1 MIGISLA
8 VTGII
13 FFVLLLIL
21 IILGVPV
28 TFSIGLSS
36 IITMLLTGIDL
47 TTAAKAMVLPVRS
60 FPLLGVF
67 LFTFMGVV
75 FEKTGLTSLIVDA
88 LQPIFGRVKGGLA
101 VVTVVGCAFFGLLTG
116 AVAATAAA
124 FSRIMGPEMEH
135 RGYPRE
141 FAAATITA
149 SSPLGA
155 FIPPSIPAI
164 IIAVA
169 TNTSV
174 ISMFFVAAALGV
186 LVMLALIIAI
196 LVVSFRKGYGGLER
210 RYTLRE
216 IIINILKAAPLV
228 AVPLSVLG
236 GIYLGIFS
244 VTEAGALGAIAALL
258 VAAAYRTLTPKKIAQ
273 IFIEACKTTAVVLL
287 MIGASY
293 ILNYTWSL
301 SGLNEALIGFFR
313 SISAGVSPFIAL
325 LILAGILAVLGMFF
339 DVIVLAIAWGATII
353 SALAPYGINP
363 YHINALFLYGVL
375 LGTSTPP
382 VGAGVF
388 VVAQSLNIEIE
399 KVLKAILPFLLVY
412 LILYIFIVLV
422 PEAVLWLPRV
432 LGLPV

>member
-1 MIGISLA
+1 MLPLA
-8 VTGII
+8 VIGII
-13 FFVLLLIL
+13 FFALLLGL

-28 TFSIGLSS
+28 TFSIGLSG

-47 TTAAKAMVLPVRS
+47 TTAVKAMVLPIRS

-75 FEKTGLTSLIVDA
+75 FEKTGLTRLIVDA
-88 LQPIFGRVKGGLA
+88 IQPILGRVKGGLA

-124 FSRIMGPEMEH
+124 FSRIMGPEMGR
-135 RGYPRE
+135 RGYPKE

-174 ISMFFVAAALGV
+174 ITMFFVAAALGI
-186 LVMLALIIAI
+186 LVMLSLIISI
-196 LVVSFRKGYGGLER
+196 LIISYKKGYGGLER
-210 RYTLRE
+210 KYTFRE
-216 IIINILKAAPLV
+216 IIVNILKAAPLV

-244 VTEAGALGAIAALL
+244 VTEAGALGAIAALI
-258 VAAAYRTLTPKKIAQ
+258 VAAAYRALSLKKVAE
-273 IFIEACKTTAVVLL
+273 IFLEASKTTAVVLL

-301 SGLNEALIGFFR
+301 SGLNETLIGFFK
-313 SISAGVSPFIAL
+313 SISTVVSPTVAL
-325 LILAGILAVLGMFF
+325 LILAGILAILGMFF

-353 SALAPYGINP
+353 SAMAPYGINP

-388 VVAQSLNIEIE
+388 VVAQSLKIEIE
-399 KVLKAILPFLLVY
+399 KILKAILPFLIVY
-412 LILYIFIVLV
+412 LIVYVIIVLV
-422 PEAVLWLPRV
+422 PDAVLWLPKL

>member
-1 MIGISLA
+1 MLPLA
-8 VTGII
+8 LIGII
-13 FFVLLLIL
+13 FFALLLGL

-28 TFSIGLSS
+28 TFSIGLSG

-47 TTAAKAMVLPVRS
+47 TTAVKAMVLPIRS

-75 FEKTGLTSLIVDA
+75 FEKTGLTRLIVDA
-88 LQPIFGRVKGGLA
+88 LQPILGRVRGGLA

-124 FSRIMGPEMEH
+124 FSRIMGPEMSR
-135 RGYPRE
+135 RGYPKE

-174 ISMFFVAAALGV
+174 ITMFFVAAALGI
-186 LVMLALIIAI
+186 LVMLSLIVAILII
-196 LVVSFRKGYGGLER
+196 SYRKGYGGLER
-210 RYTLRE
+210 RYTFRE
-216 IIINILKAAPLV
+216 TVFNVLKALPLI

-244 VTEAGALGAIAALL
+244 VTEAGALGAVAALI
-258 VAAAYRTLTPKKIAQ
+258 VAAAYRTLTFRKVVEIML
-273 IFIEACKTTAVVLL
+273 EASKTTAVVLM

-301 SGLNEALIGFFR
+301 SGLNLALIGFFK
-313 SISAGVSPFIAL
+313 SVSTAVSPMVAL
-325 LILAGILAVLGMFF
+325 LVLASILAVLGMFF

-353 SALAPYGINP
+353 SAMAPYGINP

-388 VVAQSLNIEIE
+388 VVAQALNIEIE
-399 KVLKAILPFLLVY
+399 KILKAILPFLTIY
-412 LILYIFIVLV
+412 LIVYVIVVLF
-422 PEAVLWLPRV
+422 PESVLWLPKV

>member
-1 MIGISLA
+1 MLPLPIVA
-8 VTGII
+8 II
-13 FFVLLLIL
+13 FFALLLGL

-36 IITMLLTGIDL
+36 LITMVLTGIDL
-47 TTAAKAMVLPVRS
+47 SVAVKAMVLPTRS

-75 FEKTGLTSLIVDA
+75 FEKTGLTKLIVDA
-88 LQPIFGRVKGGLA
+88 IEPILGRVKGGLA

-124 FSRIMGPEMEH
+124 FSRIMGPEMWK
-135 RGYPRE
+135 RGYPKG
-141 FAAATITA
+141 FTAATITA
-149 SSPLGA
+149 ASPLGA

-169 TNTSV
+169 TSTSV
-174 ISMFFVAAALGV
+174 ITMFAVAAALGII
-186 LVMLALIIAI
+186 VMFGLIVAILII
-196 LVVSFRKGYGGLER
+196 SYKKGYGGLER
-210 RYTLRE
+210 RYTFRE
-216 IIINILKAAPLV
+216 IIWRILRALPLL
-228 AVPLSVLG
+228 AVPLGVLG
-236 GIYLGIFS
+236 GIYFGVFS
-244 VTEAGALGAIAALL
+244 VTEAGALGAIGALA
-258 VAAAYRTLTPKKIAQ
+258 VAAAYRRITLRRIAE
-273 IFIEACKTTAVVLL
+273 IIIESSRTTAVVLL

-301 SGLNEALIGFFR
+301 SGLNQALIEFFKG
-313 SISAGVSPFIAL
+313 ISVSVSPFAAL

-339 DVIVLAIAWGATII
+339 DVIVLSIAWGATII
-353 SALAPYGINP
+353 SAFAPYGINP

-375 LGTSTPP
+375 LGTSSPP

-388 VVAQSLNIEIE
+388 VVSHSLNIEIE
-399 KVLKAILPFLLVY
+399 KILKAIIPFIIIY
-412 LILYIFIVLV
+412 LIIYVIIVLV
-422 PEAVLWLPRV
+422 PEAVLWFPKL

>member
-1 MIGISLA
+1 MLPLA
-8 VTGII
+8 LIGII
-13 FFVLLLIL
+13 FFALLLGL

-28 TFSIGLSS
+28 TFSIGLSG

-47 TTAAKAMVLPVRS
+47 TTAVKAMVLPIRS

-75 FEKTGLTSLIVDA
+75 FEKTGLTRLIVDA
-88 LQPIFGRVKGGLA
+88 LQPILGRVRGGLA

-124 FSRIMGPEMEH
+124 FSRIMGPEMSR
-135 RGYPRE
+135 RGYPKE

-174 ISMFFVAAALGV
+174 ITMFFVAAALGI
-186 LVMLALIIAI
+186 LVMLSLIVAILII
-196 LVVSFRKGYGGLER
+196 SYRKGYGGLER
-210 RYTLRE
+210 RYTFRE
-216 IIINILKAAPLV
+216 TVFNVLKALPLI

-244 VTEAGALGAIAALL
+244 VTEAGALGAVAALI
-258 VAAAYRTLTPKKIAQ
+258 VAAAYRTLTFRKVVEIML
-273 IFIEACKTTAVVLL
+273 EASKTTAVVLM

-301 SGLNEALIGFFR
+301 SGLNLALIGFFK
-313 SISAGVSPFIAL
+313 SVSTAVSPMVAL
-325 LILAGILAVLGMFF
+325 LILASILAVLGMFF

-353 SALAPYGINP
+353 SAMAPYGINP

-399 KVLKAILPFLLVY
+399 KILKAILPFLTIY
-412 LILYIFIVLV
+412 LIVYVIVVLF
-422 PEAVLWLPRV
+422 PESVLWLPKV